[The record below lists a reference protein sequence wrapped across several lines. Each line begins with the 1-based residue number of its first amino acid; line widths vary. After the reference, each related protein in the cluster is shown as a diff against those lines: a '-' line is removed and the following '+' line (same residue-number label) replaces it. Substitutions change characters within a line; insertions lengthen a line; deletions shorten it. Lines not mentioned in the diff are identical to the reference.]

1 MPGTSSMTEDEMR
14 EAWFNGEP
22 IPGVKPATNEETA
35 AALAAVATDVESML
49 KRIGVEGVPKAV
61 QDINADIVLALRKH
75 LTRTEK
81 IDTGNEF
88 GRGYLRGRKVALS
101 EVEAILDGLA

>member
-1 MPGTSSMTEDEMR
+1 MPGTSSMTEDGMR

-22 IPGVKPATNEETA
+22 LPGVKPATDEETA
-35 AALAAVATDVESML
+35 NAMAAVTADVESML

-61 QDINADIVLALRKH
+61 QDVNADIVLALRKH
-75 LTRTEK
+75 LKRDDRV
-81 IDTGNEF
+81 DTSNEF